1 MAENVTNDSVSV
13 AHASGPGMPQL
24 DFATFPNQIF
34 WLVIALVAI
43 YFILSRI
50 ALPRIAAVLAE
61 RQGALT
67 NDLAAAEEL
76 KQRAVAAEAAYQK
89 ALADARSEASKIAD
103 ETRAAIQADLGKAIA
118 RADDEIAAKTA
129 ESEARITEI
138 RAGALRSIED
148 VAADVAGDIVS
159 AVAPGQKVDAKALA
173 AAVAARVK
181 G

>member
-1 MAENVTNDSVSV
+1 MAQDATTAAN
-13 AHASGPGMPQL
+13 AAGPGMPQL

-103 ETRAAIQADLGKAIA
+103 ETRAAIQVDLDKAIA
-118 RADDEIAAKTA
+118 RADDEIAAKTT